1 MIPEQ
6 PDLFADLQP
15 IVEQENKADP
25 KQAIIDYG
33 TENQEEQRTGTYVSF
48 LPGIKAEQAW
58 LDIKDFDQLKSTAGN
73 CNLCR
78 LRSTCNGVVFGE
90 GPVNSRM
97 MLIGEVPGHDEDLTG
112 RPFVGKA
119 GQLLDKILLAAEIKR
134 EDIYIANVVKCRPPQ
149 NRLPDAEEVKTCKGY
164 LEAQIRFIKPE
175 LIICLGALASQV
187 VIDPQARITKIRGKW
202 FQRGGIKI
210 MAVFHPAAL
219 LRNPDYKRPTWKDFK
234 LIRDEYYSSK
244 K

>member
-1 MIPEQ
+1 M
-6 PDLFADLQP
+6 
-15 IVEQENKADP
+15 
-25 KQAIIDYG
+25 
-33 TENQEEQRTGTYVSF
+33 SF
-48 LPGIKAEQAW
+48 LPGLKTEQAW

-73 CNLCR
+73 CTLCR

-97 MLIGEVPGHDEDLTG
+97 MLIGEGPGHDEDLSG

-149 NRLPDAEEVKTCKGY
+149 NRLPDAEEVKICKGY
-164 LEAQIRFIKPE
+164 LEAQIRLIKPK

-187 VIDPQARITKIRGKW
+187 VIDPQARISKIRGKW
-202 FQRGGIKI
+202 FHRGGIKI

-219 LRNPDYKRPTWKDFK
+219 LRNSDYKRPTWEDFK
-234 LIRDEYYSSK
+234 LIRDEYYSSVK
-244 K
+244 